1 MLKVDNLV
9 VRYGAVE
16 ALKGVS
22 LEVPDNS
29 VVAVLGSNGAGKST
43 LLRAI
48 SGTHRLHRGRI
59 EQGSISYGAGGH
71 DKNSALDK
79 KSALDK
85 NSVLTRIERLDPAK
99 TVGRGI
105 VQSPE
110 GRRIFGR
117 LTVDENLRAGGMNSS
132 ASKAERSQLRERV
145 FSLFPILAQR
155 RTQRASLLSG
165 GEQQMLAMGRA
176 LMAGPSLLLL
186 DEPSLGLA
194 PQIVEQIGEIVLEIN
209 SMGTSVLL
217 VEQNASM
224 ALRVASYAHVL
235 EVGKVSLSG
244 PADELAKTD
253 QVRDLYLGHGAE
265 EISGTA
271 AEGRSQHLSRWT
283 G

>member
-1 MLKVDNLV
+1 MLRVDNLV

-22 LEVPDNS
+22 LDVPDNS

-59 EQGSISYGAGGH
+59 EQGTISYGVAGRSTKA
-71 DKNSALDK
+71 DSSANS
-79 KSALDK
+79 SADGGGG
-85 NSVLTRIERLDPAK
+85 LTRIDRLDPAK
-99 TVGRGI
+99 TVSRGI

-132 ASKAERSQLRERV
+132 ASKSARSQTRERV
-145 FSLFPILAQR
+145 LTLFPILAQR

-176 LMAGPSLLLL
+176 LMASPSLLLL

-194 PQIVEQIGEIVLEIN
+194 PIVAAEIAEALLRIRGQGTAILLADQSTALALRATEQAFLLENGRLRASGPTSELLLDDELRACYLGTAGGHDLVLEEA
-209 SMGTSVLL
+209 G
-217 VEQNASM
+217 
-224 ALRVASYAHVL
+224 
-235 EVGKVSLSG
+235 G
-244 PADELAKTD
+244 
-253 QVRDLYLGHGAE
+253 
-265 EISGTA
+265 
-271 AEGRSQHLSRWT
+271 
-283 G
+283 

>member
-1 MLKVDNLV
+1 MLKVEDLV

-59 EQGSISYGAGGH
+59 EQGTISYRAA
-71 DKNSALDK
+71 DRDTSANNDTG
-79 KSALDK
+79 
-85 NSVLTRIERLDPAK
+85 LTRIDRLDPAK
-99 TVGRGI
+99 TVSRGI

-117 LTVDENLRAGGMNSS
+117 LTVDENLRAGAMNSS
-132 ASKAERSQLRERV
+132 AKKSARSETRDRV
-145 FSLFPILAQR
+145 FTLFPILAQR
-155 RTQRASLLSG
+155 RSQRASLLSG

-176 LMAGPSLLLL
+176 LMASPSLLLL

-194 PQIVEQIGEIVLEIN
+194 PQIVEQIGEIVMEIN
-209 SMGTSVLL
+209 GMGTSVLL

-224 ALRVASYAHVL
+224 ALRVAQYAHVL

-244 PADELAKTD
+244 PADELAETD
-253 QVRDLYLGHGAE
+253 QVRELYLGHGAE
-265 EISGTA
+265 MISGNA
-271 AEGRSQHLSRWT
+271 AEGRSQHLTRWT

>member
-59 EQGSISYGAGGH
+59 EQGSISYRAAGQNAADEQNDQNAGLIRI
-71 DKNSALDK
+71 DK
-79 KSALDK
+79 
-85 NSVLTRIERLDPAK
+85 LDPAK

-117 LTVDENLRAGGMNSS
+117 LTVEENLRAGGMNSS
-132 ASKAERSQLRERV
+132 ATKSARTETRERV
-145 FSLFPILAQR
+145 FTLFPILAQR
-155 RTQRASLLSG
+155 RGQRASLLSG
-165 GEQQMLAMGRA
+165 ASNRCWRWA
-176 LMAGPSLLLL
+176 
-186 DEPSLGLA
+186 A
-194 PQIVEQIGEIVLEIN
+194 P
-209 SMGTSVLL
+209 
-217 VEQNASM
+217 
-224 ALRVASYAHVL
+224 
-235 EVGKVSLSG
+235 
-244 PADELAKTD
+244 
-253 QVRDLYLGHGAE
+253 
-265 EISGTA
+265 
-271 AEGRSQHLSRWT
+271 
-283 G
+283 

>member
-1 MLKVDNLV
+1 MLRVENLV

-59 EQGSISYGAGGH
+59 EEGTISYGAAGREASQDRNGGLSRI
-71 DKNSALDK
+71 DK
-79 KSALDK
+79 
-85 NSVLTRIERLDPAK
+85 LDPAK
-99 TVGRGI
+99 TVSRGI

-132 ASKAERSQLRERV
+132 ASKSTRAETRDRV
-145 FSLFPILAQR
+145 LTLFPILAQR
-155 RTQRASLLSG
+155 GSQRASLLSG

-176 LMAGPSLLLL
+176 LMASPSLLLL

-209 SMGTSVLL
+209 GMGTSVLL

-224 ALRVASYAHVL
+224 ALRVAQYAHVL

-244 PADELAKTD
+244 PAAELAKTD

-271 AEGRSQHLSRWT
+271 AVGRSQHLTRWT